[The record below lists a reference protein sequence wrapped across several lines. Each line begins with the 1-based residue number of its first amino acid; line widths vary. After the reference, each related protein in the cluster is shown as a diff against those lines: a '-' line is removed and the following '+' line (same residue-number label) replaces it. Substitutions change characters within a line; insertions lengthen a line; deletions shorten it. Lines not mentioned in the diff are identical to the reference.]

1 MCDCRAKTGLGN
13 WASKYGGQL
22 GDKISST
29 AAKKFRQF
37 TGMGDYKVSYNSLVT
52 GSSGAVPNLTNNG
65 RALIVSHK
73 EYLGDVSVHPTVVG
87 AFNLTSYVIN
97 PGNVLTFPWVST
109 IALQYD
115 QYKPLGIVFE
125 FVTTTTD
132 STTNSAIGSVIM
144 STEYD
149 VADAL
154 YTSKQE
160 MLNCA
165 YSNESKMSEDCVHGL
180 ECDPSELSRKIFFV
194 KKAGVTSVN
203 LDIRDYDM
211 ARFCIATQGG
221 TLTAGTLIG
230 SLYVHYEFAFYKEQ
244 LFAGLRAREV
254 LHQSH
259 RTVLAIGQTTFDPLF
274 ASLSLRSGGGDLGI
288 TCAGNVFTIP
298 KRWAGATFVCRMKAV
313 SSTASQTAR
322 ASDGVFTYVRCT
334 EVNTG
339 IFDSGT
345 HGFYAPQTG
354 GVSWHFY
361 CEICFQLDMTMALD
375 ATVTWPNLFPLPNTL
390 TDTTDT
396 IIDFEIIPSNYW
408 QNE

>member
-1 MCDCRAKTGLGN
+1 
-13 WASKYGGQL
+13 
-22 GDKISST
+22 
-29 AAKKFRQF
+29 
-37 TGMGDYKVSYNSLVT
+37 MGDYKVSYNSLVSGST
-52 GSSGAVPNLTNNG
+52 GAGPLVNNHG
-65 RALIVSHK
+65 RALVVSHK
-73 EYLGDVSVHPTVVG
+73 EYLGDVAVHPSTVG
-87 AFNLTSYVIN
+87 AFNLTTFVIN
-97 PGNVLTFPWVST
+97 PGNVLTFPWLST

-125 FVTTTTD
+125 FITTTTD

-149 VADAL
+149 VADAN
-154 YTSKQE
+154 YSSKQE

-194 KKAGVTSVN
+194 KKYGVTSVN

-254 LHQSH
+254 LHQTN
-259 RTVLAIGQTTFDPLF
+259 RVILAIGATTFDAVF
-274 ASLSLRSGGGDLGI
+274 TSLATRTAGGDLGI
-288 TCAGNVFTIP
+288 TCSGNSLVIP
-298 KRWAGATFVCRMKAV
+298 KRWAGTTFVCRMKAV
-313 SSTASQTAR
+313 SITASQNAR
-322 ASDGVFTYVRCT
+322 ATDGVFTYTRCT
-334 EVNTG
+334 EVNSG

-361 CEICFQLDMTMALD
+361 CEICFQLDQTMSLD
-375 ATVTWPNLFPLPNTL
+375 ATVAWPNLFPLPNTL

-396 IIDFEIIPSNYW
+396 TFDFEVIPTNYW
-408 QNE
+408 VTE